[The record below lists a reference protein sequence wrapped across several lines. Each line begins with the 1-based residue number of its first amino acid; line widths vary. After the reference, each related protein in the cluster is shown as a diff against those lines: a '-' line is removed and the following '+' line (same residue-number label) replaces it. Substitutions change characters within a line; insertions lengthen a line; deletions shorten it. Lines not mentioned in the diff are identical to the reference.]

1 MRYRY
6 INRAYIAHGAQHG
19 LRCDP
24 VRRPD
29 GRCVV
34 GAGKALVR
42 FEDGEVAVVIRR
54 CLRLTSKE
62 AS

>member
-6 INRAYIAHGAQHG
+6 HNRLYNAHGAPHG
-19 LRCDP
+19 VDCDP

-34 GAGKALVR
+34 GSRHALVR
-42 FEDGEVAVVIRR
+42 FADGYEAVVIRR
-54 CLRLTSKE
+54 CLRLKDKQS
-62 AS
+62 